1 MIVDKDRI
9 PRFEL
14 GLEEAATLANA
25 LRALAYQE
33 PLNGAQ
39 SLLWARLNEWLRQN
53 GATRDANG
61 WWRGPSRKE
70 VAR

>member
-1 MIVDKDRI
+1 MRR
-9 PRFEL
+9 RFEL
-14 GLEEAATLANA
+14 DIEEATALANA

-39 SLLWARLNEWLRQN
+39 SKLWVRLSEWLREN
-53 GATRDANG
+53 GAIRDGNG
-61 WWRGPSRKE
+61 WWRGPRKG